1 MLKNSYLRA
10 LISRISSINLLFLAG
25 MYVLAYVAVELV
37 VQDPIRHYNFCVFLS
52 LSGIYFSWFIGGRRT
67 MFYVAFFN
75 MFFVVT
81 FSKLLWDQGMI
92 VHSGLFLGRSFL
104 TMYVLTLL
112 LLFLMLLR
120 KSPAD
125 VRLEKQKKTIEKAK
139 QHRQN
144 LEFIVA
150 SRKLK
155 QDLLAQANMV
165 KDELQLLEGAW
176 KSNIHNIINDLPE
189 VKERELYQ
197 QIILPFQENIIRHLR
212 DLGSRLTFDLK
223 PVLLSEL
230 FEFLTRKIKNNIK
243 MDACRAEVEVED
255 QCWQESQK
263 RVTVDKNK
271 VWDIVLNVIRNSQA
285 ALELKQIEM
294 LRMGKPRDFQP
305 RIFVT
310 FGQRDSRTELKIID
324 NGGGASPEHV
334 EKLYREPVPS
344 RKRGGKMPGQG
355 TLFVKFFAERM
366 GISVRA
372 ENTRKLG
379 DDGLAVMIQTP
390 LDMTE
395 PSK

>member
-10 LISRISSINLLFLAG
+10 LISRISSINLPFLAG
-25 MYVLAYVAVELV
+25 IYVLAYVAVELV

-75 MFFVVT
+75 IFFVVT
-81 FSKLLWDQGMI
+81 FSKLLWDQGII

-125 VRLEKQKKTIEKAK
+125 VRLEKQKKAIEKAK

-144 LEFIVA
+144 LEFMVA

-230 FEFLTRKIKNNIK
+230 FEFLTRKIKNDVK
-243 MDACRAEVEVED
+243 MGACRAEVEVED
-255 QCWQESQK
+255 QCWQESRK
-263 RVTVDKNK
+263 RVIVDKNK

-310 FGQRDSRTELKIID
+310 FSQRDSHTELKITD

-355 TLFVKFFAERM
+355 TLFVKFFSERM

-390 LDMTE
+390 LDITE
-395 PSK
+395 PLK

>member
-10 LISRISSINLLFLAG
+10 LISRISSINLPFLAG
-25 MYVLAYVAVELV
+25 IYVLAYVAVELV

-75 MFFVVT
+75 IFFVVT

-125 VRLEKQKKTIEKAK
+125 VRLEKQKKAIEKAK

-144 LEFIVA
+144 LEFMVA

-230 FEFLTRKIKNNIK
+230 FEFLTRKIKNDVK
-243 MDACRAEVEVED
+243 MGACRAEVEVED
-255 QCWQESQK
+255 QCWQESRK
-263 RVTVDKNK
+263 RVIVDKNK

-310 FGQRDSRTELKIID
+310 FSQRDFHTELKITD

-355 TLFVKFFAERM
+355 TLFVKFFSERM

-390 LDMTE
+390 LDITE
-395 PSK
+395 PLK

>member
-1 MLKNSYLRA
+1 M
-10 LISRISSINLLFLAG
+10 
-25 MYVLAYVAVELV
+25 
-37 VQDPIRHYNFCVFLS
+37 
-52 LSGIYFSWFIGGRRT
+52 
-67 MFYVAFFN
+67 
-75 MFFVVT
+75 
-81 FSKLLWDQGMI
+81 
-92 VHSGLFLGRSFL
+92 
-104 TMYVLTLL
+104 
-112 LLFLMLLR
+112 
-120 KSPAD
+120 
-125 VRLEKQKKTIEKAK
+125 
-139 QHRQN
+139 
-144 LEFIVA
+144 VA

-230 FEFLTRKIKNNIK
+230 FEFLTRKIKNDVK
-243 MDACRAEVEVED
+243 MGACRAEVEVED
-255 QCWQESQK
+255 QCWQESRK
-263 RVTVDKNK
+263 RVIVDKNK

-310 FGQRDSRTELKIID
+310 FGQRDSGAELKIID

-395 PSK
+395 PLK